1 MEYDILIRYE
11 PESTEDWEAIVS
23 VSAQALPTSPR
34 CGNVLP
40 SEQRYKESLP
50 HTERYALLS
59 RPFCFE
65 PSNQYEIAMRF
76 QRAGCPCKPHVIGRR
91 CDQCAPGTYGLG
103 PSGCSRCAC
112 SPEGSVSKLCDP
124 VSGQCRCQPGAVGR
138 RCLEGYYGDPVL
150 GSGQQC
156 RPCPC
161 PGYPG
166 TQHYHGN
173 SCHADKET
181 NQIVCLCAPGYTGAS
196 ILLHI
201 SGTGKGCSFCFT
213 VLLALSI
220 IPGAE
225 DDDYAPVINRFNRRV
240 SGCHFEKYLAKILST
255 LKSTLC
261 PYRNFN
267 QPLAKAEK
275 TDESTNVSA
284 DHSYVCAEAFNPDEE
299 EEDTEPRVVHP
310 KTDEQRC
317 RLQEACK
324 DILLFKNLDQ
334 EQLSQVLDA
343 MFERKVKPQEHVIDQ
358 GDDGDNFYVVERG
371 LYDIFVT
378 RDSQPRCVGR
388 YDNHG
393 SFGELA
399 LMYNTPRAATIV
411 ATTEGAL
418 WGLDRVTFRRIILK
432 NNAKKRKTFEL
443 FIESVPL
450 LKSLEVSERMKIVD
464 VIGEKVYRDGERIIS
479 QGDKADSFYIV
490 ESGEVKILIKSKTM
504 TSKDANQEVEIARC
518 QKGQYF
524 GELALV
530 TNKPRAASA
539 YAVGDVKCLV
549 MDVQAFERL
558 LGPCMD
564 IMKRNITHYE
574 EQLVAMF
581 GTSMDLLDPG
591 N

>member
-1 MEYDILIRYE
+1 MSIEIPPGLTELLQGYTVEVLRHRPPDLLGFAADYFTRLRDARDQEAAAAGGRKAVSFDGE
-11 PESTEDWEAIVS
+11 PIQTESNGEEEPGRDDEDEDS
-23 VSAQALPTSPR
+23 D
-34 CGNVLP
+34 
-40 SEQRYKESLP
+40 
-50 HTERYALLS
+50 
-59 RPFCFE
+59 FE
-65 PSNQYEIAMRF
+65 P
-76 QRAGCPCKPHVIGRR
+76 
-91 CDQCAPGTYGLG
+91 
-103 PSGCSRCAC
+103 
-112 SPEGSVSKLCDP
+112 
-124 VSGQCRCQPGAVGR
+124 
-138 RCLEGYYGDPVL
+138 
-150 GSGQQC
+150 
-156 RPCPC
+156 
-161 PGYPG
+161 
-166 TQHYHGN
+166 
-173 SCHADKET
+173 
-181 NQIVCLCAPGYTGAS
+181 
-196 ILLHI
+196 
-201 SGTGKGCSFCFT
+201 
-213 VLLALSI
+213 
-220 IPGAE
+220 
-225 DDDYAPVINRFNRRV
+225 PVINRFNRRV
-240 SGCHFEKYLAKILST
+240 S
-255 LKSTLC
+255 
-261 PYRNFN
+261 
-267 QPLAKAEK
+267 
-275 TDESTNVSA
+275 
-284 DHSYVCAEAFNPDEE
+284 VCAEAFNPDEE

-378 RDSQPRCVGR
+378 RESQPRCVGR

-581 GTSMDLLDPG
+581 GSSMDLLDPG